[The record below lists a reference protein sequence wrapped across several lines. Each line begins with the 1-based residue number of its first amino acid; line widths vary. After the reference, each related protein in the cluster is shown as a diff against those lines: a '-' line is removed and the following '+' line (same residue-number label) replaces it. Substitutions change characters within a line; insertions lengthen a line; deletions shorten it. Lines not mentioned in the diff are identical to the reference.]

1 MQTIDI
7 HRIASHRMPWNCP
20 GRQLYDWSF
29 VNIYIYIHIWYY
41 SYYAIFLH
49 DVYYMFNMDYKYKHV
64 HQIHKWPSTFRIDC
78 MWDCV
83 AWPDTWPWPWTGQSS
98 LEAAMWDCV
107 ACHVRLCSGVG
118 LMCTL
123 IAVWQSSGQPDHL
136 KNKKKVSPESHLN
149 LGVFQVSF
157 RWHFRWDSV
166 DV

>member
-7 HRIASHRMPWNCP
+7 HRIASHRIACP
-20 GRQLYDWSF
+20 ETALEDNYMIDHLF
-29 VNIYIYIHIWYY
+29 NIYIHIWYY
-41 SYYAIFLH
+41 SYYVIFLH
-49 DVYYMFNMDYKYKHV
+49 DVYYMFNMDYKYKNV

-123 IAVWQSSGQPDHL
+123 SAAWQSSGQPDHL
-136 KNKKKVSPESHLN
+136 TKTKTHLKATCI
-149 LGVFQVSF
+149 
-157 RWHFRWDSV
+157 
-166 DV
+166 

>member
-1 MQTIDI
+1 
-7 HRIASHRMPWNCP
+7 
-20 GRQLYDWSF
+20 
-29 VNIYIYIHIWYY
+29 
-41 SYYAIFLH
+41 
-49 DVYYMFNMDYKYKHV
+49 MFNMDYKYKHV

-107 ACHVRLCSGVG
+107 ACHVRLCSAVG

-136 KNKKKVSPESHLN
+136 TDTWCLEGLFSLVSIQNVCLRYRKIYKHCKDRNCLVCRQNRRKKKYRIFIC
-149 LGVFQVSF
+149 LGYFGVTTNV
-157 RWHFRWDSV
+157 
-166 DV
+166 